1 MATVR
6 HKHQRRLE
14 TVPTQRQGSGL
25 AQVSAPPVE
34 SRPAS
39 FVPPPQ
45 LEPLPPETA
54 ALLLPDLAGLFVPSA
69 EPPAAPPQTDTSR
82 PRRAARSAARPGRPT
97 TVVVSLSVVVII
109 AAIAGG
115 TVVRLQ
121 QESRAAELARVQDRV
136 ARVVSEQRADAQ
148 FFQQSRAAVARAGVA
163 SALAAQGDAALAA
176 HAQAQAV
183 LDANAQAGD
192 VPRAALQEAMDTAA
206 AKAAALGQGTS
217 PVDVRGSVA
226 ALAAPQQAV
235 VEAQAQWQAAEDA
248 RLEAERVAAAEAA
261 AAAERKTRAASS
273 KATPRS
279 SRAAAP
285 AAASAGAAAG
295 APAAAQVAGIEA
307 YGIQSIGDAL
317 NAHRANN
324 GLPALSI
331 SGSSTLSAHAT
342 AMASE
347 WRIWHGGN
355 DSIVGWVQPA
365 SSSAMINAYAN
376 SSSHNTWMLKSDI
389 SRMSIGA
396 VVRDGRLFTAIKLS

>member
-1 MATVR
+1 MAAVR

-14 TVPTQRQGSGL
+14 TVPTQRKASGL

-39 FVPPPQ
+39 FVPAPQ

-54 ALLLPDLAGLFVPSA
+54 ALLLPDLAGLFVPTA
-69 EPPAAPPQTDTSR
+69 EPPSAPPQTETST
-82 PRRAARSAARPGRPT
+82 PRRAARSAAHPGRPT

-121 QESRAAELARVQDRV
+121 QEARAAELARVQERV
-136 ARVVSEQRADAQ
+136 AQVVSEQRADVD
-148 FFQQSRAAVARAGVA
+148 FFQQSRAIVARAGTA
-163 SALAAQGDAALAA
+163 ATQGAQGAAALAA

-192 VPRAALQEAMDTAA
+192 APRAALQEAMDTTAA
-206 AKAAALGQGTS
+206 VAAALGQGTS
-217 PVDVRGSVA
+217 PADLRGAVG

-248 RLEAERVAAAEAA
+248 RIAAEQAAAAQ
-261 AAAERKTRAASS
+261 AAAERKARAATS
-273 KATPRS
+273 KAAPRG
-279 SRAAAP
+279 SRAAAAP
-285 AAASAGAAAG
+285 ATSSGAAE

-355 DSIVGWVQPA
+355 DSIVGWVQPV

-376 SSSHNTWMLKSDI
+376 SASHNAWMLKSDI

>member
-14 TVPTQRQGSGL
+14 TVPTQRQGSGA

-39 FVPPPQ
+39 FVPAPQ

-69 EPPAAPPQTDTSR
+69 EPPAAPPQTETPG

-97 TVVVSLSVVVII
+97 TVAVSVSVVVIL
-109 AAIAGG
+109 AALTAG

-121 QESRAAELARVQDRV
+121 QEARAAELARVQERV
-136 ARVVSEQRADAQ
+136 ARVVSEQRADAE
-148 FFQQSRAAVARAGVA
+148 FFQQSSAAVAQAGIA
-163 SALAAQGDAALAA
+163 AAHAAQGAAALQA
-176 HAQAQAV
+176 HAQAQTV

-192 VPRAALQEAMDTAA
+192 APRAALQEAMDTAA
-206 AKAAALGQGTS
+206 AMAAALGQGTS
-217 PVDVRGSVA
+217 PKDLRGSVA

-248 RLEAERVAAAEAA
+248 RIAAEQAAAAEAA
-261 AAAERKTRAASS
+261 AAAERKARAATS
-273 KATPRS
+273 KATPRG
-279 SRAAAP
+279 SRAAAAP
-285 AAASAGAAAG
+285 ATSSAGAE
-295 APAAAQVAGIEA
+295 APAAAPVAGIEA

-376 SSSHNTWMLKSDI
+376 SSSHNAWMLKSDI